1 MKNIILDSLSLDLIE
16 NTRMNLLRELN
27 RHQDISLYRS
37 LQFPEVLRW
46 FDEVLCF
53 AEEIEKLTFY
63 KEQKER
69 EWFLDI
75 SHRFGTIEVSSVTD
89 RIEEIILPFAPYWT
103 EDFKNRLNEVL
114 EDSSTITEVKL
125 IEIVLDYAKS
135 IVEKSGKKLS
145 MVFGPMTPD
154 QISAREYLIIFQKAI
169 FLLSKDTNKETIL
182 LDQTPIHSIFQKY
195 QQGKSDKKISNLF
208 YQQIFRSG
216 LIENFYFLTEL
227 EISCEASL
235 ERELLSSSNFTVQN
249 LPKDFTENFWIK
261 FLHQKAT
268 K

>member
-1 MKNIILDSLSLDLIE
+1 MINIRQSLSIDIAQ
-16 NTRMNLLRELN
+16 NTVENLLRELN
-27 RHQDISLYRS
+27 RHQDISLYRA

-46 FDEVLCF
+46 FDEILCF

-75 SHRFGTIEVSSVTD
+75 SHRFGTTEASSVTD
-89 RIEEIILPFAPYWT
+89 RVEEIILPFAPYWT
-103 EDFKNRLNEVL
+103 EDFKNRLNGVL
-114 EDSSTITEVKL
+114 EESSTITEVKL

-154 QISAREYLIIFQKAI
+154 QISATEYLIIFQKAI
-169 FLLSKDTNKETIL
+169 FLLSKDNKETIL

-195 QQGKSDKKISNLF
+195 QQGKSAKKISNLF

-216 LIENFYFLTEL
+216 LIEKFYFLTEL

-235 ERELLSSSNFTVQN
+235 ERELLASSNFTVQN